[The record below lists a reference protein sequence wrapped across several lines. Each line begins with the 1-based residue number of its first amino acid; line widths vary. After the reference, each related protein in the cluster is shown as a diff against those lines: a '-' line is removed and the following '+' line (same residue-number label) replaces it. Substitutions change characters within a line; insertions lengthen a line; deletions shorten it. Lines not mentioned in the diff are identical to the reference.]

1 MDDVTRAYLQDFAG
15 LGFLW
20 WPLPH
25 LFGGFHRILT
35 VGSLSAEFREELGL
49 PWSRRAE
56 LVYEA
61 NAKVRSEERRV
72 GKECVRTCRS
82 RWSPYHY
89 KKNKQYKSTT
99 RRTPH
104 QQKQKQT

>member
-1 MDDVTRAYLQDFAG
+1 MWPPDRQAFEDYWNEAVKGIRMDDVTRAYLQDFAG

-35 VGSLSAEFREELGL
+35 VGSLSEEFREELGL

-61 NAKVRSEERRV
+61 KIGRASGRERV
-72 GKECVRTCRS
+72 CQYVSISGVAVS
-82 RWSPYHY
+82 L
-89 KKNKQYKSTT
+89 KKKK
-99 RRTPH
+99 
-104 QQKQKQT
+104 